1 MSCERVTAMKLSSDV
16 TTLVALFAIVSPIT
30 SIPVFLALTS
40 GNSKEKRR
48 IIALQTALVSGL
60 TLFVAYFVG
69 DIILKLLSIQMD
81 AFRIAGALII
91 GAIAWGMVMGKK
103 DSIFQATSSGAAV
116 VPLAIPMMAGPGAI
130 ATVIAIGS
138 SDVGIVR
145 LADVVI
151 IVVLSI
157 LTGLMLLLAEPIEK
171 ILGEQGLMVL
181 TRIFGL
187 LLLAIA
193 VSTIISAV
201 GTSFPGLMQ

>member
-1 MSCERVTAMKLSSDV
+1 MKISSDV

-30 SIPVFLALTS
+30 SIPIFLNLTS
-40 GNSKEKRR
+40 GVSRKKRR
-48 IIALQTALVSGL
+48 LIALQTALVSAL

-91 GAIAWGMVMGKK
+91 GAIGWSMVMGK
-103 DSIFQATSSGAAV
+103 STEAIQASPASAAV

-130 ATVIAIGS
+130 ATVIAIGN
-138 SDVGIVR
+138 SDRGIVR
-145 LADVVI
+145 VADVI
-151 IVVLSI
+151 IIFVLSL
-157 LTGLMLLLAEPIEK
+157 LTFLLLLLAEPIEHF
-171 ILGEQGLMVL
+171 LGDQGLMVL

-193 VSTIISAV
+193 ISTIISAL
-201 GTSFPGLMQ
+201 SSAFPGL